1 MSQVARFAT
10 DSASKKEAREV
21 ASNSYNG
28 KDAKSESAEL
38 DTLEADGNVSGN
50 EKALPEGT
58 FVNYTIPPNSKG
70 KSYSLEEVFS
80 VWFKNKEKI
89 LKQKLD
95 VDPSE
100 KYKVTQAEQLYHL
113 DILDS
118 KVASNSAEVPE
129 DYINLDSKAT
139 LAQVSRKES
148 LENESLSHP
157 QLFGQANAS
166 FEHPIGGGID
176 IGSLYPRSV
185 EWIYLDSN
193 GNEQGPFSGDLMQ
206 EWLSDGYLTPD
217 LKIRRKEE
225 AVFQTLHEYSCKVG
239 NFVEPFKAFPPSL
252 VSPLGVNKKDLDQ
265 GLSFPVVGVNSNPES
280 QPNSSAAQL
289 NGLLNNIPGNLNF
302 GKLNLNPQVAPQQ
315 SLLGNELLGEDPF
328 VTPGFNASPGN
339 GLPPKNQFGIDR
351 INTSMGFNSPVS
363 NPLLHVSPMPSLL
376 HQPVLSRTNS
386 GWGIENTNGY
396 MGSKPGTP
404 VSVTPALGSQMS
416 QPAPLS
422 PWITGV
428 QTQSRVSSPFAPSS
442 SLTNNNPEATVD
454 TYGREKLSNQT
465 DGVFNNIESSVFS
478 HVLGENDDKDFKAS
492 DKAELVCRDTPG
504 QELAKDDVHIEMKD
518 TQVVNQ
524 KQQSQV
530 PSSNISHEAPKEPNF
545 SDVRSDEKPKKTQK
559 EPGAMDGNGNLT
571 KLQLAP
577 WANVAN
583 SGKEQSKP
591 SMTLKEIQI
600 LEAEKIKEQKQI
612 EDEINQKNEMKIKS
626 EEKKATKPTLPKTT
640 IWGQGSV
647 AGTSAPKKSLVEIQK
662 EEMEAAKAKA
672 KSTPTHASIAEALA
686 SSSTKDDSPWTTVSS
701 KKTINK
707 KPSQHAISVS
717 NAPVRPTNP
726 DLLRSVSASQATKPS
741 VNSVALK
748 EDFLVWARSSMTNL
762 YPTVSKNDLLEV
774 FTALPSNSD
783 SSVLIAETIYSSST
797 TMDGRRFAQ
806 EFLKRKQRVEQQIG
820 NVQSESWSSAIAS
833 SENKV
838 ATVDE
843 DGWSTNSKAK
853 RKSKKQ
859 NN

>member
-10 DSASKKEAREV
+10 DPASKKVAREA
-21 ASNSYNG
+21 ASNGFNG
-28 KDAKSESAEL
+28 KYAKSESAEL
-38 DTLEADGNVSGN
+38 DTLESDGNSSGN

-80 VWFKNKEKI
+80 VWLKNKEKI
-89 LKQKLD
+89 LRQKLD
-95 VDPSE
+95 IDPSE
-100 KYKVTQAEQLYHL
+100 KYKVAQAEQIYHL

-118 KVASNSAEVPE
+118 KVVNSSAEVPE

-148 LENESLSHP
+148 LENERLSQP
-157 QLFGQANAS
+157 QLFGQPNPP
-166 FEHPIGGGID
+166 FEHPIGGID
-176 IGSLYPRSV
+176 IGPSYPQSV
-185 EWIYLDSN
+185 EWMYLDSN
-193 GNEQGPFSGDLMQ
+193 GNEQGPFSSDLMQ

-239 NFVEPFKAFPPSL
+239 NFVEPFKALPPSL
-252 VSPLGVNKKDLDQ
+252 VSPLGVNKKDIDQ
-265 GLSFPVVGVNSNPES
+265 GLSFPVVGMNSNPEP
-280 QPNSSAAQL
+280 QTTNSSAAQL

-302 GKLNLNPQVAPQQ
+302 GNLNLNSQLAPQQ

-351 INTSMGFNSPVS
+351 INTSMGFNGPVS
-363 NPLLHVSPMPSLL
+363 NPLSHVSPMPSLL

-396 MGSKPGTP
+396 IGSKPGTP

-428 QTQSRVSSPFAPSS
+428 QSQSRVSSPFAPSS
-442 SLTNNNPEATVD
+442 SLTNNNPEATAAP
-454 TYGREKLSNQT
+454 YGREELKNQT
-465 DGVFNNIESSVFS
+465 DGVFNNIESSVVS
-478 HVLGENDDKDFKAS
+478 DLLGESDDKDFNPSENVAS
-492 DKAELVCRDTPG
+492 VSRKMST
-504 QELAKDDVHIEMKD
+504 QEPPKDDVHTEMKE
-518 TQVVNQ
+518 TPPVNQ
-524 KQQSQV
+524 KQQSQT
-530 PSSNISHEAPKEPNF
+530 PSSNISHKLQKESNLGE
-545 SDVRSDEKPKKTQK
+545 VRSDEKPKKTQK
-559 EPGAMDGNGNLT
+559 ESSAKDGNENST
-571 KLQLAP
+571 KSQLAP

-591 SMTLKEIQI
+591 AMTLKEIQI

-612 EDEINQKNEMKIKS
+612 EEEINQKNQMKIKS
-626 EEKKATKPTLPKTT
+626 EETKATKPTLPKTT
-640 IWGQGSV
+640 IWGQGSL
-647 AGTSAPKKSLVEIQK
+647 AGTSSPKKTLVEIQK

-672 KSTPTHASIAEALA
+672 KSTSSHASIAEALA
-686 SSSTKDDSPWTTVSS
+686 SSNTKDDSSWTTVAS

-707 KPSQHAISVS
+707 KSSQPAISVS

-726 DLLRSVSASQATKPS
+726 DLLRSVSASQATKPN

-748 EDFLVWARSSMTNL
+748 EDFLVWARSAMTNL

-774 FTALPSNSD
+774 FTALPSNGD
-783 SSVLIAETIYSSST
+783 SSMLIAETIYSSST

-806 EFLKRKQRVEQQIG
+806 EFLKRKQKVEQQIG
-820 NVQSESWSSAIAS
+820 NVQSEAWSSAIAS

-843 DGWSTNSKAK
+843 DGWSTNSKPK
-853 RKSKKQ
+853 RKNKKQ